1 MMKIVAVVGHHA
13 IVDPDAE
20 TFGRWLADFAVH
32 LLTGGGQGVMAAVC
46 RGYTG
51 VPRPPRRGWSI
62 GVLPTDAA
70 GQVRQGY
77 PNDGVEIAIRTHL
90 HGQRNADGSGGD
102 DPIGV
107 YSRNHINARTAD
119 VMVAFPGASGTYA
132 ETTMAMR
139 RAIPVLA
146 LLREGDLIGTCD
158 AAALRAEVTAVVP
171 TLAALQH
178 AVAPLL
184 D

>member
-20 TFGRWLADFAVH
+20 AFGHWLADFDVH

-70 GQVRQGY
+70 GQVKHGY
-77 PNDGVEIAIRTHL
+77 PNDGIEIAIRTHL

-102 DPIGV
+102 DPNGI
-107 YSRNHINARTAD
+107 YSRNHINALTAD
-119 VMVAFPGASGTYA
+119 VMVAFPGASGTHA
-132 ETTMAMR
+132 ETMMARR
-139 RAIPVLA
+139 RAIPVVA
-146 LLREGDLIGTCD
+146 LLRGGDLVGTLD
-158 AAALRAEVTAVVP
+158 AAALRPAVTAVVP
-171 TLAALQH
+171 TLADLQR